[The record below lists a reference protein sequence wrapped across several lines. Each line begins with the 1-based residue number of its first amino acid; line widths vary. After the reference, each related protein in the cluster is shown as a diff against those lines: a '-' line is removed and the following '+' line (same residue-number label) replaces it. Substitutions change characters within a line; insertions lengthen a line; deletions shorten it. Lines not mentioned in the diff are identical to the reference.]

1 MKNIKYFMYKNTC
14 AFEKFLS
21 AYGYRLKDVKGFSVA
36 GKKQYHGNILKLY
49 FVHFN
54 NGEKKYFKVVYF
66 KDFNECYQAR
76 FSFKSIELSGWY
88 SSANVIK
95 WKTKDIWGTGGKYV
109 IEC

>member
-14 AFEKFLS
+14 AFERFLD
-21 AYGYRLKDVKGFSVA
+21 AYGYRLKDVKGFSVYD
-36 GKKQYHGNILKLY
+36 KQQYRGNILKQYIIYLNDNE
-49 FVHFN
+49 HI
-54 NGEKKYFKVVYF
+54 YFKVVYF

-76 FSFKSIELSGWY
+76 FSFKCIELSGWY